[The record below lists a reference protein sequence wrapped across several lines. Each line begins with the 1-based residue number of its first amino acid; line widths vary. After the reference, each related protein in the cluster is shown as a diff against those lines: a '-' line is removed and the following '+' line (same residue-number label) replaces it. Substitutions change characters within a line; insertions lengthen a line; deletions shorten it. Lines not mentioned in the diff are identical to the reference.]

1 MTGKGDKRRPT
12 NVSAEIERENWT
24 LLNGTER
31 EKGLI
36 LMSRCPKNWLE
47 TIPCS
52 DCDCVPTKRKS
63 T

>member
-12 NVSAEIERENWT
+12 IVSKTIADENYV
-24 LLNGTER
+24 LIHGTEE
-31 EKGLI
+31 EKGKI

-52 DCDCVPTKRKS
+52 DCSCVPTKRKS
-63 T
+63 K